1 MIQTE
6 CLTCRNLH
14 VQSKTKRANNET
26 KWHRPRSTIFIISFG
41 RYLHTNLACV
51 FFVDFEQA
59 NVCWV

>member
-41 RYLHTNLACV
+41 RYLHTDLACV
-51 FFVDFEQA
+51 FLLTL
-59 NVCWV
+59 NR